1 MRDEDILS
9 KPARILTQEERESFF
24 KDGYVVKKK
33 IISDDWLGKLNEA
46 LAKLIEK
53 SKSLTKSDGT
63 FVLEDGHTSDNPRLR
78 RIAFMDEMDPI
89 FHEFQRDSNLPD
101 MAADI
106 LGPDVR
112 FRENMINIKW
122 SGGGQ
127 EVKWH
132 QDFPFYPLTNRA
144 VGQFLICLDDVGPE
158 QGPLQ
163 VVPGSHRGPIY
174 DHYDSNNN
182 WLGFIEDE
190 KLKEAKLDTAVDL
203 IGPAGTVSVHHCC
216 ALHASRPNL
225 STKGRPV
232 LIITYAACD
241 AYPYTAVTYPTK
253 NYGEVVRGKDNRFC
267 HHEEMD
273 IRLPPDWSGGYT
285 SIFEHQEEK

>member
-101 MAADI
+101 IAADL

-174 DHYDSNNN
+174 DHYDNNDN

-225 STKGRPV
+225 STKGRPI

-253 NYGEVVRGKDNRFC
+253 NYGEVVRGKDARFC

>member
-24 KDGYVVKKK
+24 KEGYVVKKK

-101 MAADI
+101 IAADL

-174 DHYDSNNN
+174 DHYDSDDN

-203 IGPAGTVSVHHCC
+203 TGPAGTVSVHHCC

-253 NYGEVVRGKDNRFC
+253 NYGEVVRGKDTRFC